1 MLSAAKLARCL
12 TPLRFVLYGK
22 QATSARGLVWAKKAI
37 AMPGF
42 LRVRVCS
49 LASQATSAT
58 HPILRRA
65 VFHGGRR
72 TFLAQ
77 RHHAIAIFSRHSTSS
92 LIQILVD
99 VPLPSPTSDAP
110 ELTED
115 DSSSM
120 QQLLL
125 DQ

>member
-1 MLSAAKLARCL
+1 MFSSFTGNLSNSSYSKSGSFSR
-12 TPLRFVLYGK
+12 G
-22 QATSARGLVWAKKAI
+22 QA
-37 AMPGF
+37 F
-42 LRVRVCS
+42 
-49 LASQATSAT
+49 
-58 HPILRRA
+58 
-65 VFHGGRR
+65 

-77 RHHAIAIFSRHSTSS
+77 RNHVGAILSRHSTSS
-92 LIQILVD
+92 LTQIVVD

-110 ELTED
+110 ESTED